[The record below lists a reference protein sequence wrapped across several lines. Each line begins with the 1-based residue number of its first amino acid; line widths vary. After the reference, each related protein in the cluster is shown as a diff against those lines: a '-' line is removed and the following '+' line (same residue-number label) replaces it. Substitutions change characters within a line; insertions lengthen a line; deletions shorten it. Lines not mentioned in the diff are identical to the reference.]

1 MLELQEIVRQLTERG
16 SVVIQGNAY
25 KVDNVV
31 YISDVETLKTRLL
44 LKSTSSENK
53 IVIDVDIFAKIYKC
67 QISADKKGQFNSMD
81 WCLEDEM
88 QALLDEEG
96 YLDNII
102 SQLSELKYRKG
113 YEEFLK
119 DVTKL
124 LDELKDK
131 KETIQKNIQGVT
143 DDLVMIAEA
152 CAGEYHRSDG
162 YIDPYIREY

>member
-1 MLELQEIVRQLTERG
+1 
-16 SVVIQGNAY
+16 
-25 KVDNVV
+25 
-31 YISDVETLKTRLL
+31 
-44 LKSTSSENK
+44 
-53 IVIDVDIFAKIYKC
+53 
-67 QISADKKGQFNSMD
+67 MD

-113 YEEFLK
+113 YGEFLK
-119 DVTKL
+119 DITKL

-131 KETIQKNIQGVT
+131 KETIRKNIQGVT

-152 CAGEYHRSDG
+152 CTGGYHRRDDD
-162 YIDPYIREY
+162 IDPYIREY

>member
-1 MLELQEIVRQLTERG
+1 
-16 SVVIQGNAY
+16 
-25 KVDNVV
+25 
-31 YISDVETLKTRLL
+31 
-44 LKSTSSENK
+44 
-53 IVIDVDIFAKIYKC
+53 
-67 QISADKKGQFNSMD
+67 MD

-96 YLDNII
+96 YLDNMI

-152 CAGEYHRSDG
+152 CAGEYHRSDDD
-162 YIDPYIREY
+162 IVPYIREY

>member
-1 MLELQEIVRQLTERG
+1 
-16 SVVIQGNAY
+16 
-25 KVDNVV
+25 
-31 YISDVETLKTRLL
+31 
-44 LKSTSSENK
+44 
-53 IVIDVDIFAKIYKC
+53 
-67 QISADKKGQFNSMD
+67 MD

-113 YEEFLK
+113 YGEFLK

-131 KETIQKNIQGVT
+131 KETIRKNIQGVT

-152 CAGEYHRSDG
+152 CAGEDHRRDDD
-162 YIDPYIREY
+162 IDPYIREY

>member
-1 MLELQEIVRQLTERG
+1 
-16 SVVIQGNAY
+16 
-25 KVDNVV
+25 
-31 YISDVETLKTRLL
+31 
-44 LKSTSSENK
+44 
-53 IVIDVDIFAKIYKC
+53 
-67 QISADKKGQFNSMD
+67 MD

-96 YLDNII
+96 YLDDMI

-119 DVTKL
+119 DIIKL

-131 KETIQKNIQGVT
+131 KENIRKNIQCVM

-152 CAGEYHRSDG
+152 CADEYHRCDDD
-162 YIDPYIREY
+162 IDPYIREY

>member
-1 MLELQEIVRQLTERG
+1 M
-16 SVVIQGNAY
+16 N
-25 KVDNVV
+25 
-31 YISDVETLKTRLL
+31 
-44 LKSTSSENK
+44 
-53 IVIDVDIFAKIYKC
+53 
-67 QISADKKGQFNSMD
+67 

-102 SQLSELKYRKG
+102 SQLSELKYRNG

-119 DVTKL
+119 DITKL

-152 CAGEYHRSDG
+152 CTGEYHRRDD

>member
-1 MLELQEIVRQLTERG
+1 
-16 SVVIQGNAY
+16 
-25 KVDNVV
+25 
-31 YISDVETLKTRLL
+31 
-44 LKSTSSENK
+44 
-53 IVIDVDIFAKIYKC
+53 
-67 QISADKKGQFNSMD
+67 MD

-96 YLDNII
+96 YLDNMI

-119 DVTKL
+119 DITKL

-131 KETIQKNIQGVT
+131 KENIRKKIQGVT

-152 CAGEYHRSDG
+152 CAEEYQRRDDD
-162 YIDPYIREY
+162 IDPYIREY

>member
-1 MLELQEIVRQLTERG
+1 
-16 SVVIQGNAY
+16 
-25 KVDNVV
+25 
-31 YISDVETLKTRLL
+31 
-44 LKSTSSENK
+44 
-53 IVIDVDIFAKIYKC
+53 
-67 QISADKKGQFNSMD
+67 
-81 WCLEDEM
+81 M
-88 QALLDEEG
+88 QALLDEED
-96 YLDNII
+96 YLDNMI

-152 CAGEYHRSDG
+152 CAGEYHRSEDN
-162 YIDPYIREY
+162 IDPYNREY

>member
-1 MLELQEIVRQLTERG
+1 
-16 SVVIQGNAY
+16 
-25 KVDNVV
+25 
-31 YISDVETLKTRLL
+31 
-44 LKSTSSENK
+44 
-53 IVIDVDIFAKIYKC
+53 
-67 QISADKKGQFNSMD
+67 MD

-113 YEEFLK
+113 YDEFLK
-119 DVTKL
+119 DITKL

-131 KETIQKNIQGVT
+131 KETIRKNIQGVT

-152 CAGEYHRSDG
+152 CTDEYHRSDDD
-162 YIDPYIREY
+162 IDPYIREY